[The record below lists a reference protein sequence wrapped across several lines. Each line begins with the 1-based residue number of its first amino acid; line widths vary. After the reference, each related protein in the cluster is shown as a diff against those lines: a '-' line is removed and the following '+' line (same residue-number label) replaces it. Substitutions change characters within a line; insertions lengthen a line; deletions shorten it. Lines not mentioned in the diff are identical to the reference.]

1 MWLSTRNILS
11 KGDDDWLGYIE
22 FIKLPHLK
30 EVRTID
36 PWVNKIVDGSLFL
49 TSLDEVEEVL
59 AMLQPP
65 EPVKQYSQLLVNVS
79 DEEIAPQD
87 VSRFHFLGYDLSDE
101 THTSSLLNCGPWT
114 GILAPMTQR
123 LNQYGLLSL
132 EDAKLAQELL
142 PSVWENDAHAY
153 VDIWALFEVS
163 LYLT

>member
-11 KGDDDWLGYIE
+11 RGDDDWQGYIE

-36 PWVNKIVDGSLFL
+36 PWVNKIADGSLFL

-87 VSRFHFLGYDLSDE
+87 ISRFHFLGCDLSDE

-142 PSVWENDAHAY
+142 PSVWENDPHAY
-153 VDIWALFEVS
+153 VDIWTLFDVS
-163 LYLT
+163 FYLT